1 MAKKVKGGESIEELE
16 FKHDEA
22 RRAKIGGV
30 EAYFLIVFS
39 VIADILDIIA
49 FVLALTVAGALIA
62 VILKFFS
69 LMISGFIVM
78 WSFLRG
84 LLGRFV
90 IKAVIILILGFILD
104 ELSMGLLPIKTISIV
119 IVIWLNNHFTKK
131 QLKEI
136 LSVLERVV

>member
-1 MAKKVKGGESIEELE
+1 MAKKVRGGENIEELE

-49 FVLALTVAGALIA
+49 FVLALTVVGALIA

-69 LMISGFIVM
+69 LMISGLIVM

-84 LLGRFV
+84 LHGRFV

-104 ELSMGLLPIKTISIV
+104 ELSMGLLPIKTISLV

-136 LSVLERVV
+136 LSVLERVI